1 MEQFDKSTFE
11 GMMRES
17 VELLH
22 EGNFKDA
29 LDANI
34 TAYNIA
40 PDNSSEKGRAARDA
54 AARYDRLG
62 NTSEA
67 QIWATEGFAIH
78 NDIVEADDSPT
89 REAYRERA
97 ASALFVGVVGLRSA
111 IHARQSGKAVEDTGF
126 LAYLRSTLADLKAAN
141 AQAEGINQQVDQ
153 YQINAVRRVSM
164 AESLFGKRKSGGML
178 GLQAVALAF
187 MSESPKL
194 DTANPTLT
202 LRERLS
208 IKKRGILG
216 GIAAL
221 GVAVLASSHNDTA
234 EKFALRVAD
243 KTL

>member
-1 MEQFDKSTFE
+1 
-11 GMMRES
+11 MRES